1 MYIFKAGIRAETLL
15 GGEEKSSE
23 EIQVPWMSWKDLFEI
38 LSAVPLPRCRGWS
51 LEGGGVV
58 ELFIGPIVELGL
70 KKPSQAG
77 KRQRGVVQVHCRRRR
92 RVEWQ
97 RLCAA
102 AAKNFSTQMS
112 GAREAREGAICSIS
126 PVAALH

>member
-15 GGEEKSSE
+15 GGRG
-23 EIQVPWMSWKDLFEI
+23 EIERGNTSAVDELERSFRI
-38 LSAVPLPRCRGWS
+38 LSAVAIPRCRGWS

-77 KRQRGVVQVHCRRRR
+77 RQQGVVQVHCRRRR
-92 RVEWQ
+92 RRRRVEWQ
-97 RLCAA
+97 RLCVQQRRIFPP
-102 AAKNFSTQMS
+102 K
-112 GAREAREGAICSIS
+112 
-126 PVAALH
+126 